1 MKKLV
6 LSFVLFLAALQIFA
20 MPASATFS
28 SNGGQ
33 LLHVYFDGKL
43 LNASAAPFVRTPMV
57 KDGYH
62 NVTLRIYAPNGSVGD
77 YQTNVLL
84 EGGFE
89 TNYYARKTGRRGF
102 EFVKTDMV
110 ALAPPVPQPTPQ
122 PPHNG
127 GGNGGHHGHGGNN
140 GGGYGNNNGGGYGNN
155 NGGYNNGGSYSNGN
169 GGYHNTNGGGY
180 GNNNNGGYN
189 NSPNIMPAQ
198 TLQALQNSIQ
208 HESFDNTKLLI
219 AQQALRGGYLVYT
232 QDVKSIMNQFTFEKT
247 RLEFAKFAYAYTYD
261 RQNYFQVNDAF
272 QFSSSIRDLNRF
284 LEGR

>member
-1 MKKLV
+1 MKKLI
-6 LSFVLFLAALQIFA
+6 LSFVLVLAALQLFA

-43 LNASAAPFVRTPMV
+43 LNSAAAPFVRTPMV
-57 KDGYH
+57 NEGHH
-62 NVTLRIYAPNGSVGD
+62 NVTLRIYSPNGSVGD
-77 YQTNVLL
+77 YQTNVML

-89 TNYYARKTGRRGF
+89 TNYYARKMGRRGF

-110 ALAPPVPQPTPQ
+110 ALAVPVPQPTPQ

-127 GGNGGHHGHGGNN
+127 NGGYHGHGSHH
-140 GGGYGNNNGGGYGNN
+140 GNNNGGGYH
-155 NGGYNNGGSYSNGN
+155 N

-180 GNNNNGGYN
+180 GNNGGYNNGGYN

-219 AQQALRGGYLVYT
+219 AQQALRGGYLIYT

-261 RQNYFQVNDAF
+261 HQNYFQVNDAF
-272 QFSSSIRDLNRF
+272 QFSSSVRELNQF
-284 LEGR
+284 LQNH